1 MLTFDVNALTASI
14 YNRLFSDS
22 AGSATRAALGN
33 GASSVIHTKELSETR
48 ATDIVLPTPAFVAL
62 RPGPAPT
69 SDRLIQNPTFRWYIY
84 DDPARG
90 YYRINAL
97 LPLIATAYDFETNPL
112 SLTSGAIGLVEIGN
126 PSAEIQDEKLGLFV
140 RYLTL
145 SVLLV

>member
-1 MLTFDVNALTASI
+1 MLTFDVNALTTAV

-33 GASSVIHTKELSETR
+33 GASSVIHAKELSERR
-48 ATDIVLPTPAFVAL
+48 ANDIILPTPAFVAL
-62 RPGPAPT
+62 RPGPVPT
-69 SDRLIQNPTFRWYIY
+69 SDRLVQNPTFRWYLY

-97 LPLIATAYDFETNPL
+97 LPLIATAYDFEASPL
-112 SLTSGAIGLVEIGN
+112 SITSGAVGLVEIGN

-140 RYLTL
+140 RFLTL